1 MIEFNC
7 QLFLNQYLKNDTKLR
22 YSQENKNALLILDT
36 RPSLN
41 LILVIRNALDKIKK
55 ANLIIVGNEEVFD
68 LVDRQI
74 GKEYFR
80 VNINTHQVPL
90 FRYNNLL
97 INQIFT
103 DENFWKQFKEEKIF
117 VFQSDCIFLRNYN
130 FDEFNYG
137 MLGPVCFSREKDK
150 FVIQGG
156 FSIRNKQLMIELSS
170 LREKF
175 IEQNLDKKIVKDIYF
190 TNLIRQNYPNLFPA
204 IKECDEFAI
213 ESWGDYKKAIGIH
226 GTDKYY
232 AKPNFYKEVFNYLEL
247 QKNF

>member
-1 MIEFNC
+1 MF
-7 QLFLNQYLKNDTKLR
+7 
-22 YSQENKNALLILDT
+22 
-36 RPSLN
+36 
-41 LILVIRNALDKIKK
+41 
-55 ANLIIVGNEEVFD
+55 
-68 LVDRQI
+68 
-74 GKEYFR
+74 
-80 VNINTHQVPL
+80 
-90 FRYNNLL
+90 
-97 INQIFT
+97 
-103 DENFWKQFKEEKIF
+103 FK
-117 VFQSDCIFLRNYN
+117 
-130 FDEFNYG
+130 G
-137 MLGPVCFSREKDK
+137 KDK

-175 IEQNLDKKIVKDIYF
+175 IEQNLDKKIVEDIYF